1 MIHSFKCELKRRE
14 GFRSLFLNIR
24 KCKFVELR
32 FCEINDEYI
41 KYLNSIDSRVPLPK
55 KDDQL
60 HNRKY
65 IGILFTINTINYF
78 VNLSSYKPEK
88 HDDMNEGIDFL
99 KIGKCAVINLNNMI
113 PVPKEEI
120 IEININDEEEN
131 YKKLLFRERNI
142 ILKRKK
148 DIYKNSKTIYYH
160 KLKYGENSG
169 LAKRCCNFK
178 ALEIAVQNWVDD
190 KSDSGEKILVGSA
203 SST

>member
-14 GFRSLFLNIR
+14 GLCSLFLNIR

-32 FCEINDEYI
+32 FCEINDEYV
-41 KYLNSIDSRVPLPK
+41 KYLNGIDSRVPLPK
-55 KDDQL
+55 KEDQL

-65 IGILFTINTINYF
+65 IGVLFTINTINYF

-88 HDDMNEGIDFL
+88 HDNMNESVDFL
-99 KIGKCAVINLNNMI
+99 KIGNCAVINLNNMI
-113 PVPKEEI
+113 PVLQSEI
-120 IEININDEEEN
+120 IEIDINKVEEN

-142 ILKRKK
+142 ILRRKK
-148 DIYKNSKTIYYH
+148 EIYKNSKIIYYH

-169 LAKRCCNFK
+169 LAKRCCDFK

-190 KSDSGEKILVGSA
+190 KSDSSEKILVGSA

>member
-14 GFRSLFLNIR
+14 GVRSLFLSIR

-65 IGILFTINTINYF
+65 IGILFTINAINYF

-99 KIGKCAVINLNNMI
+99 KIGKCAVINLNHMI

-131 YKKLLFRERNI
+131 YKKLLFR
-142 ILKRKK
+142 
-148 DIYKNSKTIYYH
+148 
-160 KLKYGENSG
+160 
-169 LAKRCCNFK
+169 
-178 ALEIAVQNWVDD
+178 
-190 KSDSGEKILVGSA
+190 
-203 SST
+203 

>member
-65 IGILFTINTINYF
+65 IGILFTI
-78 VNLSSYKPEK
+78 K
-88 HDDMNEGIDFL
+88 
-99 KIGKCAVINLNNMI
+99 
-113 PVPKEEI
+113 
-120 IEININDEEEN
+120 
-131 YKKLLFRERNI
+131 
-142 ILKRKK
+142 
-148 DIYKNSKTIYYH
+148 
-160 KLKYGENSG
+160 
-169 LAKRCCNFK
+169 
-178 ALEIAVQNWVDD
+178 
-190 KSDSGEKILVGSA
+190 
-203 SST
+203 